1 MRISDWSSD
10 VCSSDLRSMEW
21 EVDRLP
27 GYEGSRPVRVGNAA
41 HGQLQIDVYGE
52 VMDALHQGRR
62 AGLAPSDSA
71 WTLQRALLDHLESI
85 RREPEEGIGEVRG
98 GRQTF
103 TFSQVVGWAA
113 FDRGIRGGDEVG
125 LEGPVDH

>member
-1 MRISDWSSD
+1 
-10 VCSSDLRSMEW
+10 MEW
-21 EVDRLP
+21 EVDWLP
-27 GYEGSRPVRVGNAA
+27 CDEGARPVRVGNAA

-85 RREPEEGIGEVRG
+85 WREPDEGIWEVRG
-98 GRQTF
+98 GRQHF
-103 TFSQVVGWAA
+103 TFSKVMAIGRASCRERVCQYV
-113 FDRGIRGGDEVG
+113 
-125 LEGPVDH
+125 